1 MPDPSGKPALKITS
15 AERPNTIGLGQREL
29 EILLSKLEAADNKSK
44 VSARREFSRWP
55 FRQATIKVT
64 LIQPAG
70 SEVVLKL
77 ACRNISRGG
86 ISLLHN
92 QFVHPGS
99 MVVVALPTLNGTV
112 KEIVGTIK
120 RCVHKKATLHELGVQ
135 FEEPVELRDY
145 LGAGKGAEFYS
156 LEAVDPE
163 KLTGQVLYVED
174 SDIDFRVMQHFLRE
188 TGLSITRAMTAASGL
203 EAAVNGF
210 DLIIVDW
217 QLPDM
222 DGVRFVTK
230 VREMAI
236 ETPCLI
242 VTADPVALM
251 RSGMLDAAVAGLL
264 TKPLSQ
270 ILLLRAIAER
280 LLIKPLSARNADSS
294 EGAKEDP
301 NAPKNGKVAE
311 IYVDLFGKLAETIEK
326 AIADQDHPKILDKCK
341 EVRGS
346 APSCGAPHL
355 AKIADHVISTLEHP
369 SGPTQGLRF
378 AKELIVA
385 CRRLQAA

>member
-1 MPDPSGKPALKITS
+1 MPDPSGKPGLKITS
-15 AERPNTIGLGQREL
+15 AERPNTIGLGQRDLEL
-29 EILLSKLEAADNKSK
+29 LLSKLEAAENKGK

-64 LIQPAG
+64 LLQPSGA
-70 SEVVLKL
+70 EVVLKL

-99 MVVVALPTLNGTV
+99 VAIVCLPTLNGTI

-120 RCVHKKATLHELGVQ
+120 RCVHKRATLHELGVQ
-135 FEEPVELRDY
+135 FEEPVELREF
-145 LGAGKGAEFYS
+145 LGAGKGSEFYS
-156 LEAVDPE
+156 LESVDPE
-163 KLTGQVLYVED
+163 KLTGNVLYVED
-174 SDIDFRVMQHFLRE
+174 SDIDFRIMQHFLRE
-188 TGLSITRAMTAASGL
+188 TALSMTRAATATAGL

-222 DGVRFVTK
+222 DGVHFVTK
-230 VREMAI
+230 LREMAI

-242 VTADPVALM
+242 VTADPVSLM
-251 RSGMLDAAVAGLL
+251 RSGKLDSSLAGFL

-270 ILLLRAIAER
+270 VLLLRAMAER
-280 LLIKPLSARNADSS
+280 LLIKPQAARSPESNDSS
-294 EGAKEDP
+294 KDEAVIP
-301 NAPKNGKVAE
+301 RSGKVAE
-311 IYVDLFGKLAETIEK
+311 IYVELFGKLAQTLEQ
-326 AIADQDHPKILDKCK
+326 AISEHDHEKILDKCM

-369 SGPTQGLRF
+369 SGPAQGLRF

>member
-1 MPDPSGKPALKITS
+1 MPDSSGKPALKITS

-44 VSARREFSRWP
+44 ISARREFSRWP

-70 SEVVLKL
+70 SEVVLRL

-99 MVVVALPTLNGTV
+99 LVVVSLPTLNGTM
-112 KEIVGTIK
+112 KEVMGSIK

-135 FEEPVELRDY
+135 FEEPVELREF

-156 LEAVDPE
+156 LEAVEPE
-163 KLTGQVLYVED
+163 KLVGQVLYIED

-188 TGLSITRAMTAASGL
+188 TSLSITRAVTAASGL
-203 EAAVNGF
+203 EVAVNGF

-236 ETPCLI
+236 DTPCLI

-251 RSGMLDAAVAGLL
+251 RSGMLDASVAGLL

-280 LLIKPLSARNADSS
+280 LLIKPQNGRS
-294 EGAKEDP
+294 EQNEGSKEEA

-311 IYVDLFGKLAETIEK
+311 IYVDLFGKLAETLEK
-326 AIADQDHPKILDKCK
+326 AITDQDHPKILDKCK

-355 AKIADHVISTLEHP
+355 ARIADHVISTLEHP
-369 SGPTQGLRF
+369 SGPAQGLRF